1 LSTLRT
7 GIGRYRI
14 DRVLGRGGMALVYLG
29 LDTELGRPVAIKLLA
44 DNLATDESFRA
55 RFMREARMA
64 AGLSHINI
72 VHVYDVGQDA
82 DQRPYIVMEYVDGES
97 LAETVAREG
106 RIPPARVHEIA
117 LDCCRGLQHAHAAGL
132 VHRDI
137 KPHNLLAD
145 RAGLVK
151 IADFGVARSLGET
164 QLTMVGSVLGSAR
177 YLSPEQAAG
186 RPVTPVADIYSLGV
200 TLYELLTGRTPHQGD
215 SLAELVQQRA
225 LPPPPI
231 AELAPGVPEAFETAV
246 TSCLDDDPERRP
258 RSATALALA
267 LGAADSTAATRV
279 IAGPAVDRTLVMDPG
294 PAASGPAH
302 VPSARRQLFAG
313 DRRVRAMG
321 LAIGLLIVL
330 VVVIALATG
339 GGGAKSKPP
348 AAHQPTVAAV
358 PDGATPA
365 DDAHNLAAWIRAHTR

>member
-1 LSTLRT
+1 LSTLGT
-7 GIGRYRI
+7 DIGRYRV

-29 LDTELGRPVAIKLLA
+29 HDTELGRPVAIKLLA
-44 DNLATDESFRA
+44 DNLATDDSFRA

-97 LAETVAREG
+97 LDETVARER
-106 RIPPARVHEIA
+106 RIPPPRVHEIA

-186 RPVTPVADIYSLGV
+186 RPVTPAADIYSLGA

-215 SLAELVQQRA
+215 SLTELVKQRA
-225 LPPPPI
+225 SPPPPI
-231 AELAPGVPEAFETAV
+231 SDLVTGVPEAFETAV
-246 TSCLDDDPERRP
+246 MSCLDDDPERRP
-258 RSATALALA
+258 RSAAALALA
-267 LGAADSTAATRV
+267 LDAADSTAATRI
-279 IAGPAVDRTLVMDPG
+279 IATPPVDPTLVMGPG
-294 PAASGPAH
+294 PAASAPVQ
-302 VPSARRQLFAG
+302 VPEVLRQLFAG
-313 DRRVRAMG
+313 ERRVRAMG
-321 LAIGLLIVL
+321 LAIGLLILL

-339 GGGAKSKPP
+339 GGGGKSKPP
-348 AAHQPTVAAV
+348 IAHHPTIAAV
-358 PDGATPA
+358 PDGATPV
-365 DDAHNLAAWIRAHTR
+365 DDAHNLVAWIRAHTR

>member
-29 LDTELGRPVAIKLLA
+29 YDAKLGRPVAIKLLA
-44 DNLATDESFRA
+44 DNLATDDVFRA

-64 AGLSHINI
+64 AGLSHVNI
-72 VHVYDVGQDA
+72 VHVYDVGQDT
-82 DQRPYIVMEYVDGES
+82 DRRPYIVMEYVDGES
-97 LAETVAREG
+97 LAETIAREG
-106 RIPPARVHEIA
+106 RCPPARVREIG
-117 LDCCRGLQHAHAAGL
+117 LDCCHGLEHAHAAGL

-145 RAGLVK
+145 RQGLVK
-151 IADFGVARSLGET
+151 IADFGVARSLAET

-186 RPVTPVADIYSLGV
+186 QPVTPAADIYSLGA

-215 SLAELVQQRA
+215 SLTELAQQRA

-231 AELAPGVPEAFETAV
+231 AELVPGVPGALETAV
-246 TSCLDDDPERRP
+246 MSCLDDDPERRP
-258 RSATALALA
+258 HSAAALALA
-267 LGAADSTAATRV
+267 LGASDSTAATRI
-279 IAGPAVDRTLVMDPG
+279 IAGPPVERTLVMDPG
-294 PAASGPAH
+294 PAASAPAQLR
-302 VPSARRQLFAG
+302 SALWQLFAG
-313 DRRVRAMG
+313 ERRVRAMG

-339 GGGAKSKPP
+339 GGGGKPKP
-348 AAHQPTVAAV
+348 AAAHRTQVTAV

-365 DDAHNLAAWIRAHTR
+365 DDAHNLAAWIRAHSE